1 MSSKIKSFLP
11 WEYLS
16 ELKKDFISTPG
27 AYGFSCHDPYV
38 SKIISQYLTAE
49 ANFQVKTADEIT
61 QEWFEDTIG
70 GYDLFASE
78 QAFKIMNGDDLKN
91 ISFFTEDHRD
101 WGDNKILFLFK
112 NDKKNFK
119 ALAGINPSNFF
130 KVITPKPWQANRLIE
145 FYLKS
150 MNLSLDKTIVEYLS
164 EALPN
169 ESALYMNAIKTIF
182 LQAKPGVRIDLN
194 LVKNLIS
201 SQKLDYFQLADTW
214 MSGNKKQFFQNLIP
228 LHSFDEMMKLSMF
241 MQSHLIKLIDPS
253 YLDEKTNPN
262 QYDRKILKNSQE
274 TPRVEWEKDLRLFAE
289 IEILAKQKS
298 PRVES
303 FIKNRTI

>member
-16 ELKKDFISTPG
+16 ELKKDFVSIPG
-27 AYGFSCHDPYV
+27 LYGFSCSDPYV
-38 SKIISQYLTAE
+38 SKIISQYLTSGSS
-49 ANFQVKTADEIT
+49 FQVKSADEIT
-61 QEWFEDTIG
+61 REWFEDTIG

-78 QAFKIMNGDDLKN
+78 QSFKIMNGDDLKN
-91 ISFFTEDHRD
+91 ISFFTEEHRE
-101 WGDNKILFLFK
+101 WGDNKILVLFK

-119 ALAGINPSNFF
+119 SLAGVWPENFF
-130 KVITPKPWQANRLIE
+130 KVTTPKPWQANRLID

-150 MNLSLDKTIVEYLS
+150 MNLTLDRTIIEFLS
-164 EALPN
+164 EALPY

-182 LQAKPGVRIDLN
+182 LHARPGMKLDLN
-194 LVKNLIS
+194 FVKNLIS

-214 MSGNKKQFFQNLIP
+214 MSGNKKLFFKNLIP

-253 YLDEKTNPN
+253 YLDEKSNPN
-262 QYDRKILKNSQE
+262 QYDRKILKNSKE
-274 TPRVEWEKDLRLFAE
+274 TARAEWEKDLRLFAE

-298 PRVES
+298 PQIES
-303 FIKNRTI
+303 FIKSRSI